1 LSPAH
6 QVHAGLPPTLL
17 FHGDGDI
24 TTPVQGARLFVEA
37 MTKAGNRIEFVSPPG
52 AIHTYMFKDATLH
65 EETLRKM
72 DTFFTELG
80 MLPKTK

>member
-1 LSPAH
+1 
-6 QVHAGLPPTLL
+6 
-17 FHGDGDI
+17 
-24 TTPVQGARLFVEA
+24 
-37 MTKAGNRIEFVSPPG
+37 
-52 AIHTYMFKDATLH
+52 MFKDATLH